1 MRRPAAPT
9 RSLGSR
15 SRTWI
20 RSRRRSRRSRR
31 PRGLRSRS
39 NASSVG
45 DSVPDARSPDPVAS
59 WERAPEARR
68 VRGGLCSEVMS
79 GPSLRGMGAALDPA
93 ATVLRVS
100 AHHMPSAGKCSETF
114 PECWRA
120 TCASGRGRPS
130 PYGCV
135 RQRRSGLA
143 EQPREVWRCIAWRRA
158 CRFAL
163 HHATL
168 LNYAP
173 LALNLAKRSS
183 TGCGQLLM
191 KPVARTAA
199 TISEGFLPSSKALGN
214 GDCPVIRLR

>member
-1 MRRPAAPT
+1 MGCTRPAAPT

-114 PECWRA
+114 PECWPGHLCLGARTPEPLRVA
-120 TCASGRGRPS
+120 FVSVDLVWPNSPGKFGDASRG
-130 PYGCV
+130 G
-135 RQRRSGLA
+135 GLA
-143 EQPREVWRCIAWRRA
+143 ASP
-158 CRFAL
+158 
-163 HHATL
+163 
-168 LNYAP
+168 
-173 LALNLAKRSS
+173 S
-183 TGCGQLLM
+183 TTRPC
-191 KPVARTAA
+191 
-199 TISEGFLPSSKALGN
+199 
-214 GDCPVIRLR
+214 

>member
-1 MRRPAAPT
+1 MRTPAAPT

-20 RSRRRSRRSRR
+20 RSRRRSRRSRRLEKGSR

-79 GPSLRGMGAALDPA
+79 GPSLRGIGAALDPA

-100 AHHMPSAGKCSETF
+100 AHHMPFAGRCSETF
-114 PECWRA
+114 PECWPGHLCLGAR
-120 TCASGRGRPS
+120 TPE
-130 PYGCV
+130 PL
-135 RQRRSGLA
+135 GL
-143 EQPREVWRCIAWRRA
+143 
-158 CRFAL
+158 
-163 HHATL
+163 
-168 LNYAP
+168 
-173 LALNLAKRSS
+173 RSS
-183 TGCGQLLM
+183 ASIWFG
-191 KPVARTAA
+191 RTAA
-199 TISEGFLPSSKALGN
+199 GSLEMHRVAEGLPLRPPPRDLVELCAVGARERRLPGDQVEVGRVAGLN
-214 GDCPVIRLR
+214 GGVWAPAWRLSPPST